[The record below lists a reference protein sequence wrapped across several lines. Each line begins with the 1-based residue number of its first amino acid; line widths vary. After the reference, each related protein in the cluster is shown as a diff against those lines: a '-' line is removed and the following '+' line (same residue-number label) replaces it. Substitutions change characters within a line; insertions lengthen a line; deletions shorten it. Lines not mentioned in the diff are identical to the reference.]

1 MSDRLPNP
9 FDPPNRRRRRRI
21 LWLLVLGTPVCVALW
36 AWATMIRMPG
46 TSWRG
51 PLPALTDAQ
60 GQAAER
66 LRSDVQ
72 VLATE
77 IGERNYRKYE
87 ALGRAADRVERSFD
101 AAGHEPA
108 RQTYAVDGLDYD
120 NIEVEVRGDGRADEI
135 VVIGAHYDSAL
146 GSPGANDNGTGVAAL
161 LELARRM
168 KGRRPARTLRM
179 VAFVNEE
186 MPHFANG
193 TMGSQRYARRAR
205 SEGANIVAMLSLE
218 TIGYY
223 ADRPGTQQ
231 YPFPVALF
239 YPTTGDFLGFVGNLQ
254 SRQLVRRAIGTFR
267 THARFPSEG
276 AALPSNLPG
285 VGWSDHASFWEQGYP
300 AIMLT
305 DTAPFRY
312 PHYHTSEDT
321 PDKVDFERLARVVDG
336 LEAVTLE
343 LAGGAR

>member
-1 MSDRLPNP
+1 MS
-9 FDPPNRRRRRRI
+9 RRARRGGAI
-21 LWLLVLGTPVCVALW
+21 AVGIVIAVALS

-46 TSWRG
+46 TSFDG
-51 PLPALTDAQ
+51 PLPALSDAQ
-60 GQAAER
+60 RATSER
-66 LRSDVQ
+66 LHADVT

-77 IGERNYRKYE
+77 IGERNFRHYAE
-87 ALGRAADRVERSFD
+87 LERAAAFVQTSFER
-101 AAGHEPA
+101 AGHEPS
-108 RQTYAVDGLDYD
+108 RQVYVVDGREYA
-120 NIEVEVRGDGRADEI
+120 NVEVEIAGASRPSD
-135 VVIGAHYDSAL
+135 VVVVGAHYDSAL

-168 KGRRPARTLRM
+168 RDLRPARALRL

-193 TMGSQRYARRAR
+193 TMGSQAYARAAKERGDR
-205 SEGANIVAMLSLE
+205 VVAMISLE

-223 ADRPGTQQ
+223 SDRPGSQQ
-231 YPFPVALF
+231 YPFPVGLF
-239 YPTTGDFLGFVGNLQ
+239 YPDRGDFLGFVGNVS
-254 SRQLVRRAIGTFR
+254 SRELVRRAIAAFR

-276 AALPSNLPG
+276 AALPSGVPG
-285 VGWSDHASFWEQGYP
+285 VGWSDHASFWDEGYP

-321 PDKVDFERLARVVDG
+321 PDKVDFERTARVVDG
-336 LEAVTLE
+336 IEAIVLDLCE
-343 LAGGAR
+343 GAR